1 MKALI
6 VGGTGVISTAVV
18 DEAVRQGVQI
28 TCINRGNNHGQTSN
42 PDIETLHFDVRN
54 REKAEK
60 MLKGRSFDV
69 IVDFVCFNA
78 NHARYSLDLFHD
90 KCTQYVFIST
100 DSVYKLQTDGRYSE
114 NCEQSNSEWDYS
126 CQKAECE
133 KIVIEYCKKVGL
145 TYTIVR
151 PSITYGNT
159 RIPYGF
165 MPSYGYHYTLIE
177 RILHDK
183 PIITWNGGENVQTV
197 MRVEDFASGMVGL
210 WGNEKA
216 FNEDFGICGEPV
228 TWSEILNTIEDCV
241 GKQVL
246 RVDVPVSTIIHYFP
260 SRKGEFIVD
269 RATDHYVSNEK
280 LKRAVPT
287 FKLQY
292 PLCKGVAETIRYYQE
307 HNFIK
312 GFDMEYDGQCDCLL
326 NAVGINNAKFINYQK
341 SSLLFNWMNYN
352 KGMHPGNKFW
362 EILTR
367 IYMLPQRV
375 LKKLA
380 R

>member
-28 TCINRGNNHGQTSN
+28 TCINRGNNYGQAPN
-42 PDIETLHFDVRN
+42 HNIETLHFDVRN

-60 MLKGRSFDV
+60 MLNGRSFDV

-78 NHARYSLDLFHD
+78 DHIRYSLDLFHD
-90 KCTQYVFIST
+90 KCTQYIFIST
-100 DSVYKLQTDGRYSE
+100 DSVYKIQKDGRYNE

-126 CQKAECE
+126 YQKAECE

-145 TYTIVR
+145 AYTIVR

-228 TWSEILNTIEDCV
+228 TWSEILNTIEDCI
-241 GKQVL
+241 GKQIL
-246 RVDVPVSTIIHYFP
+246 RVDVPVSTIINYFP

-269 RATDHYVSNEK
+269 RAKDHYVSNEK

-312 GFDMEYDGQCDCLL
+312 GFDMAYDGQCDCLL
-326 NAVGINNAKFINYQK
+326 NAVGINNVKFINYQK
-341 SSLLFNWMNYN
+341 SSILFNWISYN

-362 EILTR
+362 ETLTR
-367 IYMLPQRV
+367 FYMLPQRV